1 MRKLTRSQFAQV
13 AAPVATALTLA
24 PSRLLRA
31 AGTEDVKLALDWL
44 VSGRNAP
51 FFVAADKGYY
61 AAEGLN
67 VSISRGNGSGDTV
80 KRIAVGE
87 SLFGL
92 ADTATVIAAQANDGA
107 PVTIV
112 GMVNGKSSV
121 AIIYAENSGIHKPQD
136 LGGKTLGRS
145 AAGASVNMYPGF
157 LAANHIERSSIKE
170 VVAPGSSFE
179 ALLFAK
185 KVDAVLDQSSYLGR
199 YKKDAAAQNTGLT
212 LKAFRFADFGFD
224 LYGDSIIVSNDTLKS
239 KPDLI
244 RRFMTATIKAALWS
258 YDHPADAIAILRKTN
273 PEVEADTGEAELV
286 DAKELSVT
294 PETAAHGYGY
304 IDPKHMEHVRDV
316 VTEALKL
323 KRKIPLNQIYT
334 DANLPIIKTA
344 KL

>member
-1 MRKLTRSQFAQV
+1 MTRSQFAQV

-24 PSRLLRA
+24 PSGLLRA
-31 AGTEDVKLALDWL
+31 AGTEDVKLALNWL
-44 VSGRNAP
+44 VSGRNSP
-51 FFVAADKGYY
+51 FFVGVDKGYY

-92 ADTATVIAAQANDGA
+92 ADTATVIAAQANDSA

-112 GMVNGKSSV
+112 GMINGKSSV
-121 AIIYAENSGIHKPQD
+121 AIVYSEQSGIRKPQD
-136 LGGKTLGRS
+136 LVGKTLGRS

-157 LAANHIERSSIKE
+157 LAVNHIDRNSIKE
-170 VVAPGSSFE
+170 VVAPGSAFE
-179 ALLFAK
+179 PLLFSK

-199 YKKDAAAQNTGLT
+199 YRKDSAAQNIGIT
-212 LKAFRFADFGFD
+212 LKAFRFADYGFD
-224 LYGDSIIVSNDTLKS
+224 LYGDSIIVNNDALKS
-239 KPDLI
+239 KPDII

-258 YDHPADAIAILRKTN
+258 YEHPADAIAILRKTN
-273 PEVEADTGEAELV
+273 PEVEADIGEAELQ
-286 DAKELSVT
+286 DAKELSIT

-304 IDPKHMEHVRDV
+304 VDSKHMEHVRDV

-323 KRKIPLNQIYT
+323 KRKIPVGEIFT
-334 DANLPIIKTA
+334 DADLPVIKTA
-344 KL
+344 NL

>member
-24 PSRLLRA
+24 PSGLLRA
-31 AGTEDVKLALDWL
+31 AGTQDVKLALDWL

-51 FFVAADKGYY
+51 FFVGVDKGYY

-92 ADTATVIAAQANDGA
+92 ADTATVIAAQANDNV

-112 GMVNGKSSV
+112 GMINGKSSV
-121 AIIYAENSGIHKPQD
+121 AIIYDENSGIHTPQD
-136 LGGKTLGRS
+136 LVGKTLGRS

-157 LAANHIERSSIKE
+157 LAANHIKRSSIKE
-170 VVAPGSSFE
+170 VVAPGSAFE
-179 ALLFAK
+179 SLLFAH

-199 YKKDAAAQNTGLT
+199 YRKDAKGTGIT
-212 LKAFRFADFGFD
+212 LKAFRFADYGFD
-224 LYGDSIIVSNDTLKS
+224 LYGDCIIVSNDTLKS

-273 PEVEADTGEAELV
+273 PEVEADTGEAELI
-286 DAKELSVT
+286 DAKELSIT

-316 VTEALKL
+316 VTVALKL
-323 KRKIPLNQIYT
+323 KRKIPLSKIYT
-334 DANLPIIKTA
+334 DADLPIIKTA

>member
-13 AAPVATALTLA
+13 TAPVATALTFA
-24 PSRLLRA
+24 PSSLLRA
-31 AGTEDVKLALDWL
+31 AGTEDVKLALNWL

-51 FFVAADKGYY
+51 FFVGVDKGYY

-92 ADTATVIAAQANDGA
+92 ADTATVIAAQANDSA

-112 GMVNGKSSV
+112 GMINGKSSV
-121 AIIYAENSGIHKPQD
+121 AIIYSEQSGIHKPQD
-136 LGGKTLGRS
+136 LVGKTLGRS

-157 LAANHIERSSIKE
+157 LAVNHIDRNSIKE
-170 VVAPGSSFE
+170 VVATGSAFE
-179 ALLFAK
+179 SLLFAK

-199 YKKDAAAQNTGLT
+199 YRKDAAGTGLT
-212 LKAFRFADFGFD
+212 LKAFRFADYGFD

-239 KPDLI
+239 KPELI
-244 RRFMTATIKAALWS
+244 KRFMTATIKAALWS

-273 PEVEADTGEAELV
+273 PEVEADIGTAELE
-286 DAKELSVT
+286 DAKELSIT

-304 IDPKHMEHVRDV
+304 VDPKHMEHVRDV

-323 KRKIPLNQIYT
+323 KRKIPVSEIFT
-334 DANLPIIKTA
+334 DSDLPVIKTA
-344 KL
+344 RL